1 MTEST
6 QKKRIL
12 IVDDDPE
19 ITTMLQVMLELY
31 GYEVRLAH
39 GVAQGIAALTANPP
53 DVMLLD
59 VMMPQISGL
68 ELCRYVRRDPRT
80 ERLPV
85 IVFSA
90 RANDE
95 NVRQAMAFG
104 ATMFLNKTAN
114 RDELL
119 AAIDRALGLA

>member
-6 QKKRIL
+6 RKKRVL

-39 GVAQGIAALTANPP
+39 GVAQGMAALTADPP

-90 RANDE
+90 RSNDE

>member
-6 QKKRIL
+6 RKKRVL

-19 ITTMLQVMLELY
+19 ITTMLQVMLELH

-39 GVAQGIAALTANPP
+39 GVAQGMAALTADPP
-53 DVMLLD
+53 DVMFLD

-90 RANDE
+90 RSNDE

-104 ATMFLNKTAN
+104 ATMFLKKTAN
-114 RDELL
+114 REELL
-119 AAIDRALGLA
+119 EAIDRALGLA